1 MSKATQRATSRPAL
15 PSPSPSPPALQPR
28 PHRGGAAGL
37 GHGGGG
43 LGLEGGDQHRFHCS
57 EEVLSSGDEG
67 RPLSGTVTVI
77 TIVIITNVVI
87 TIVAIT
93 IVVIIASSIHKL
105 KIIMDN
111 MFILTLMAG
120 HSKFVG
126 SSLRGQLGGGEHEES
141 HK

>member
-43 LGLEGGDQHRFHCS
+43 LGLGGGEQHRLHCS

-87 TIVAIT
+87 TIV
-93 IVVIIASSIHKL
+93 VIIASSILKL

-111 MFILTLMAG
+111 MFILTVMAG

-126 SSLRGQLGGGEHEES
+126 SSLRGQLGGGEHEEG
-141 HK
+141 HQ

>member
-37 GHGGGG
+37 GHGGEGLGLGG
-43 LGLEGGDQHRFHCS
+43 GALGLEGGDQHRFHCS

-77 TIVIITNVVI
+77 TIVIITIVII
-87 TIVAIT
+87 TIVIIT
-93 IVVIIASSIHKL
+93 VIIIVIIISSSIP
-105 KIIMDN
+105 
-111 MFILTLMAG
+111 
-120 HSKFVG
+120 
-126 SSLRGQLGGGEHEES
+126 Q
-141 HK
+141 

>member
-77 TIVIITNVVI
+77 TIVIITIVV
-87 TIVAIT
+87 IT
-93 IVVIIASSIHKL
+93 IVVIIASSILKL

-111 MFILTLMAG
+111 MFILTLLAG

-126 SSLRGQLGGGEHEES
+126 SSLRGQLGGCEHEES
-141 HK
+141 HE

>member
-87 TIVAIT
+87 S
-93 IVVIIASSIHKL
+93 IVVNIASSILKL
-105 KIIMDN
+105 KLDHHGQHVH
-111 MFILTLMAG
+111 LDPDGRTQQVCGVLLARAAG
-120 HSKFVG
+120 RVSA
-126 SSLRGQLGGGEHEES
+126 
-141 HK
+141 

>member
-43 LGLEGGDQHRFHCS
+43 LGLEGGDQHRLHCS

-87 TIVAIT
+87 TIV
-93 IVVIIASSIHKL
+93 VIIASSILKL

-126 SSLRGQLGGGEHEES
+126 SSLRGQLGGCQHEEG

>member
-77 TIVIITNVVI
+77 TIVIITIVV
-87 TIVAIT
+87 IT
-93 IVVIIASSIHKL
+93 IVVIIASSILKL

-111 MFILTLMAG
+111 MFILTLLAG

-126 SSLRGQLGGGEHEES
+126 SSLRGQLGGC
-141 HK
+141 

>member
-87 TIVAIT
+87 S
-93 IVVIIASSIHKL
+93 IVVIIASSILKL
-105 KIIMDN
+105 KLDHHGQHVH
-111 MFILTLMAG
+111 LDPDGRTQQVCGVLLARAAG
-120 HSKFVG
+120 RV
-126 SSLRGQLGGGEHEES
+126 
-141 HK
+141 

>member
-43 LGLEGGDQHRFHCS
+43 LGLEGGDQHRLHCS

-77 TIVIITNVVI
+77 TIVIIT
-87 TIVAIT
+87 IVAIT
-93 IVVIIASSIHKL
+93 IVVIIASSILKL

-126 SSLRGQLGGGEHEES
+126 SSLRGQLGGGEHEEG

>member
-37 GHGGGG
+37 GHGGGDLG
-43 LGLEGGDQHRFHCS
+43 HGGGGLGHGGGALGLEGGDQHRFHCS

-77 TIVIITNVVI
+77 TIVIITIVII
-87 TIVAIT
+87 TII
-93 IVVIIASSIHKL
+93 IILIIIASSIPQRP
-105 KIIMDN
+105 
-111 MFILTLMAG
+111 A
-120 HSKFVG
+120 
-126 SSLRGQLGGGEHEES
+126 R
-141 HK
+141 

>member
-15 PSPSPSPPALQPR
+15 LSPSPSPPALQPR

-37 GHGGGG
+37 RRGGGG

-77 TIVIITNVVI
+77 TIVIITIVV
-87 TIVAIT
+87 IT
-93 IVVIIASSIHKL
+93 IVVIIASSILKL

-111 MFILTLMAG
+111 MINDHLDPDGRTQQVCGVLLARAAG
-120 HSKFVG
+120 
-126 SSLRGQLGGGEHEES
+126 RG
-141 HK
+141 

>member
-43 LGLEGGDQHRFHCS
+43 HGLEGGDQHRFHCS

-77 TIVIITNVVI
+77 TIVITTNVV
-87 TIVAIT
+87 IT
-93 IVVIIASSIHKL
+93 IVVIIASSILKL
-105 KIIMDN
+105 KLDHHGQHVH
-111 MFILTLMAG
+111 LDPDGRTQQVCGVLLARAAG
-120 HSKFVG
+120 RV
-126 SSLRGQLGGGEHEES
+126 
-141 HK
+141 

>member
-37 GHGGGG
+37 GRGGGG
-43 LGLEGGDQHRFHCS
+43 HGLEGGDQHRFHCS

-77 TIVIITNVVI
+77 TIVIITIDV
-87 TIVAIT
+87 IT
-93 IVVIIASSIHKL
+93 IVVIIASSILKL

-111 MFILTLMAG
+111 MIILTLLAG
-120 HSKFVG
+120 HGKFVG
-126 SSLRGQLGGGEHEES
+126 SSLRGQLGGGEHEEG

>member
-37 GHGGGG
+37 GRGGGG
-43 LGLEGGDQHRFHCS
+43 LGLEGGDQHQFHCS

-87 TIVAIT
+87 TIV
-93 IVVIIASSIHKL
+93 VIIASSILKL

-126 SSLRGQLGGGEHEES
+126 SSLRGQLGGGEHEEG
-141 HK
+141 HE

>member
-37 GHGGGG
+37 GRGGGG
-43 LGLEGGDQHRFHCS
+43 LGLEGGDQHRLHCS

-77 TIVIITNVVI
+77 TIVIITIVV
-87 TIVAIT
+87 IT
-93 IVVIIASSIHKL
+93 IVVIIASSILKL

-126 SSLRGQLGGGEHEES
+126 SSLRGQLGGCEHEEG

>member
-43 LGLEGGDQHRFHCS
+43 LGLEGGDQHRLHCS

-87 TIVAIT
+87 TIV
-93 IVVIIASSIHKL
+93 VIIASSILKL

-126 SSLRGQLGGGEHEES
+126 SSLRGQLGGCEHEEG